1 MAGGQRPVI
10 ALASVAGLLIGSIPT
25 ADWLGRARGIDL
37 RSAGTGNPGT
47 RNAAAV
53 GGPLLG
59 AAVLVVELVKGAAAV
74 GLGRWMAGDPAG
86 AMAGVGA
93 LAGNIYNPWFGWRGG
108 KGLAIAG
115 GTLLAGWPAL
125 VPVLAVVLGV
135 GVAAF
140 RRSGPASLLA
150 MAVWL
155 TAGLMAW
162 TGAAVLPTG
171 WGSSRPGWLMA
182 GAVGSVAIMA
192 PKHLADTFRPAGR
205 PVSPPGA

>member
-1 MAGGQRPVI
+1 VI

-25 ADWLGRARGIDL
+25 ADWLGRARGVDL
-37 RSAGTGNPGT
+37 RTAGTGNPGT
-47 RNAAAV
+47 RNAVAV

-59 AAVLVVELVKGAAAV
+59 VAILVLELAKGASAV

-93 LAGNIYNPWFGWRGG
+93 LAGNVYNPWFGLRGG

-115 GTLLAGWPAL
+115 GTLLAGWPTL
-125 VPVLAVVLGV
+125 VPVLAVVLAL
-135 GVAAF
+135 GVAVF
-140 RRSGPASLLA
+140 RRSGPASLLT

-155 TAGLMAW
+155 ISGVMAW
-162 TGAAVLPTG
+162 TGEVALPTG
-171 WGSSRPGWLMA
+171 WGINRPGWLML

-192 PKHLADTFRPAGR
+192 PKHLGDTFRPAGR
-205 PVSPPGA
+205 PVSPP